1 MQNVTIKHNPYKST
15 TVIQVNGEK
24 PKEDSQLIQYLDQQF
39 QLWVDKIP
47 WVLAKEYN
55 DDELVITF
63 FGTELDYQDLLMAS
77 KAAEKE
83 AEKEIDGLKITIKKI
98 TIKKMPAKEFG
109 DKEADICK
117 LFEKAR
123 KLPFDELQSPAVKD
137 AFDKALND
145 EFEVNVVAT
154 MSAGKSTLIN
164 ALLGKK
170 LMPSKNGA
178 CTATIT
184 KIKDDDDDTFKA
196 DAYDSNR
203 NKIAH
208 HSILDYKIMSCLN
221 RNPDVSEINVSGN
234 IPFVASNETSLI
246 LIDTPGPDNARDKN
260 HGLVTAKALDQ
271 SSKMLVLFVMDGGS
285 LHNEAQDAFLK
296 RIAKSM
302 SVGGKQ
308 ARERFLF
315 VINKMDNY
323 KEDDDDIAGETIP
336 DTIQYLEE
344 MGIENPNI
352 FPAAAYPALL
362 IRRYQST
369 HDEAEKQKILQELEL
384 PAKKL
389 VEQKQLHL
397 EQYPNLAYSC
407 QAQIYAELQEAIKN
421 NDILGQALIHSGIRG
436 IEETIRMY
444 VTKYCRPLKIKT
456 LVDTFKDGL
465 DSAKA
470 FEQTKIEIA
479 SRIEEQGKLQEQIER
494 LEKKLTSKTENEAFQ
509 KKIAVL
515 DITTKLSTD
524 VDHLIKEVQTSFTN
538 FFSNCKN
545 EMEEDEAL
553 QFVKGFSRLARQ
565 KQDEFQITVERLL
578 DEDIKTKSSR
588 LLDEYIK
595 KLVALSEEFSTEG
608 LSIDLTSFVKGKLTQ
623 INADNVM
630 YSSLDSRIETHDE
643 QRSRTVTRR
652 ACGLDRLLN
661 PFRWF
666 KPEYETT
673 EYYTVEVKEE
683 ITFISKQKLFD
694 SMVGPVINAL
704 HLERERINSYAKK
717 ESDNIKDY
725 FIEQSHEVD
734 RILAAK
740 AKELRETTSS
750 KEASQKALE
759 EANKLL
765 ACLNEVKNEL
775 DAILEI

>member
-1 MQNVTIKHNPYKST
+1 MQNVTIIHNPYKLTS
-15 TVIQVNGEK
+15 VIQVNGEE
-24 PKEDSQLIQYLDQQF
+24 PKEDSKLIQYLNQQF

-47 WVLAKEYN
+47 KLLACEYN
-55 DDELVITF
+55 DDEFVITF
-63 FGTELDYQDLLMAS
+63 FGTELDYQDLLAAA
-77 KAAEKE
+77 KAAEK
-83 AEKEIDGLKITIKKI
+83 DGLKI

-109 DKEADICK
+109 DKEADICR

-208 HSILDYKIMSCLN
+208 HSILDYKTMTSLN
-221 RNPDVSEINVSGN
+221 KNPDVSEINVSGN
-234 IPFVASNETSLI
+234 IPFVTSNETSLI

-271 SSKMLVLFVMDGGS
+271 SSKMLVLFVMNGGK
-285 LHNEAQDAFLK
+285 LHDDAQDAFLR

-315 VINKMDNY
+315 VINKLDAY
-323 KEDDDDIAGETIP
+323 DEEDDDIAGETIP
-336 DTIQYLEE
+336 ETIQYLED
-344 MGIENPNI
+344 MGIKNPNI
-352 FPAAAYPALL
+352 FPAAAEPALL

-369 HDEAEKQKILQELEL
+369 NDEAERQKIWNKMKQSVKNLNEQE
-384 PAKKL
+384 
-389 VEQKQLHL
+389 QLHL
-397 EQYPNLAYSC
+397 EQYPNRAYSC
-407 QAQIYAELQEAIKN
+407 QAQIDAELQEAIKN
-421 NDILGQALIHSGIRG
+421 NDILGQALIHTGIRG

-479 SRIEEQGKLQEQIER
+479 SRIEEQGNLQEQIER
-494 LEKKLTSKTENEAFQ
+494 LEKKLTSKTEIDAFE
-509 KKIAVL
+509 KKIDSL
-515 DITTKLSTD
+515 DIKTKLDEDVGTLVEAVQKDITD
-524 VDHLIKEVQTSFTN
+524 
-538 FFSNCKN
+538 FFKNCRN

-553 QFVKGFSRLARQ
+553 QFVKRFSRLAEE
-565 KQDEFQITVERLL
+565 KQNEFQIIVERLL
-578 DEDIKTKSSR
+578 NENIKAEGRR
-588 LLDEYIK
+588 LLDDYIK
-595 KLVALSEEFSTEG
+595 KLVALSEEFSTDG
-608 LSIDLTSFVKGKLTQ
+608 LVIDLASFAKGKLTQ
-623 INADNVM
+623 INPDNVI

-643 QRSRTVTRR
+643 ERSRPVKKTAR
-652 ACGLDRLLN
+652 GWDRFLHIS
-661 PFRWF
+661 RWF
-666 KPEYETT
+666 NPEYYVT

-683 ITFISKQKLFD
+683 ITFISKTKLYS
-694 SMVGPVINAL
+694 SMIGPIQIAL
-704 HLERERINSYAKK
+704 HAERERISKYAEK
-717 ESDNIKDY
+717 ETDNIKEY
-725 FIEQSHEVD
+725 FKKQVKEVN

-740 AKELRETTSS
+740 AKELREATSS

-759 EANKLL
+759 EANKLYS
-765 ACLNEVKNEL
+765 CLEEVTNEL
-775 DAILEI
+775 DSILEI

>member
-1 MQNVTIKHNPYKST
+1 MQNVTIKHNPYKLT
-15 TVIQVNGEK
+15 TVIQVNGEEPEK
-24 PKEDSQLIQYLDQQF
+24 DSQLIQYLDQQF

-47 WVLAKEYN
+47 GVLVDEYN
-55 DDELVITF
+55 DDEFIITF

-83 AEKEIDGLKITIKKI
+83 NNGLKI

-221 RNPDVSEINVSGN
+221 KNPDVSEINVSGN

-271 SSKMLVLFVMDGGS
+271 SSKMLVLFVMNGS
-285 LHNEAQDAFLK
+285 KLHDEAQDAFLK

-315 VINKMDNY
+315 VINKLDAY
-323 KEDDDDIAGETIP
+323 DEEDDDIAGETTP
-336 DTIQYLEE
+336 DTIQYLDE
-344 MGIENPNI
+344 MGIKNPNI

-369 HDEAEKQKILQELEL
+369 HDEGEKQKILRELEPL
-384 PAKKL
+384 AEKL

-407 QAQIYAELQEAIKN
+407 QAQIDAELQEAIKN

-465 DSAKA
+465 DSAEA
-470 FEQTKIEIA
+470 FEQTKHEIA
-479 SRIEEQGKLQEQIER
+479 SREKEQEKLQEQIEC
-494 LEKKLTSKTENEAFQ
+494 LEKKLTSKTENDAF
-509 KKIAVL
+509 KKRIAVL
-515 DITTKLSTD
+515 EITTKLRTD

-538 FFSNCKN
+538 FFSNCKS

-553 QFVKGFSRLARQ
+553 QFVKSFSRLAGQ

-578 DEDIKTKSSR
+578 DEDIKEKSRS

-595 KLVALSEEFSTEG
+595 KLVALSEEFSADG

-623 INADNVM
+623 INSDTVM

-643 QRSRTVTRR
+643 QRSRTVTKR
-652 ACGLDRLLN
+652 AYGWERLRN
-661 PFRWF
+661 PLRWF

-683 ITFISKQKLFD
+683 ITFISKHKLFD

-704 HLERERINSYAKK
+704 HLEKERILSYADK
-717 ESDNIKDY
+717 ETNNIKEY
-725 FIEQSHEVD
+725 FMEQFDEVD
-734 RILAAK
+734 LILAAK
-740 AKELRETTSS
+740 AKELREATGS